1 VKHSATTVLKQ
12 LERNGVVKE
21 RLVAAY
27 ERAFPNHLGRVRN
40 EDLTWFY
47 SFFDIEGHDTAV
59 AELDDEGE
67 DDASGNGLAGVAFLE
82 RSS

>member
-12 LERNGVVKE
+12 LERNGLDKALLAKFYQD
-21 RLVAAY
+21 R
-27 ERAFPNHLGRVRN
+27 FPNHLGRIRN
-40 EDLTWFY
+40 EDLTHFY
-47 SFFDIEGHDTAV
+47 EFINPRGYARAV
-59 AELDDEGE
+59 SELDDEGE